1 MDELKTQTEKAL
13 AKIAKSKKAVKD
25 LPKTGDYLFFKIKK
39 EIVKIISELFNDKVI
54 KTSDLNI
61 SLPPCHIK
69 ADLSLEIFSL
79 SKMLG
84 LDPKKVSKELGLVI
98 NKNKTK
104 FIESATPAG
113 PYLNLKL
120 KKDVYGEA
128 LAETAVL
135 KEKYGKN
142 DKNKNKLVI
151 IDFSSPNIAKPMSVG
166 HLRST
171 VLGQALANIYEAT
184 GYVAVR
190 DNHIGD
196 WGTQFGKLIYAYQT
210 WGDEK
215 TVAKNPIAELN
226 KLYIK
231 FNEEASKDP
240 ELDDNAREIFS
251 NLEKGDGKIKKLWE
265 KFSKLSIKEFD
276 EVYDILGIKF
286 DTYLGESY
294 FAKDAEDE
302 VKKALE
308 KNLARKDEESD
319 AIVVDTLLGVP
330 SFLLRKQDGST
341 LYISRDLAKIK
352 FRIANFKPDIILYVV
367 GQEQKLNFA
376 QLFELVK
383 HIGYSNKTE
392 LKHICF
398 GLVTMDGA
406 KMSTRKGSVVEL
418 KELINQSVAMAR
430 ELILEKNKDI
440 SEKEL
445 AKTAEIIGVG
455 SIIYND
461 LRQSKEKNISFD
473 WKKMLNF
480 SGGSAVYLQYT
491 YARIK
496 SILKKASGEVSGKPI
511 FEDEDEFNL
520 AKKIIFFPH
529 VVLEARKH
537 DSPHLIATYMEEL
550 AQLFNSFYNSVQILG
565 TEDEEL
571 KNSRLA
577 LIASVATVIK
587 NGLTLLNIKTSD
599 KI

>member
-1 MDELKTQTEKAL
+1 MNELKTQTEKAL
-13 AKIAKSKKAVKD
+13 VKIAKSKKAVKD

-39 EIVKIISELFNDKVI
+39 EIAKIVSELFNNKVI

-61 SLPPCHIK
+61 SLPPYHIK
-69 ADLSLEIFSL
+69 ADLSLEIFSI
-79 SKMLG
+79 SKILG

-104 FIESATPAG
+104 FIESATTAG

-120 KKDVYGEA
+120 KKNVYGEA
-128 LAETAVL
+128 LAEVTVL
-135 KEKYGKN
+135 EEKYGKN
-142 DKNKNKLVI
+142 DKNKNKLAI

-184 GYVAVR
+184 GYVVVR

-215 TVAKNPIAELN
+215 AVAKNPIAELN

-231 FNEEASKDP
+231 FNEEANKDP
-240 ELDDNAREIFS
+240 ELDDKAREIFS
-251 NLEKGDGKIKKLWE
+251 NLEKGDGKIRKLWE
-265 KFSKLSIKEFD
+265 KFSKLSIKEFE

-352 FRIANFKPDIILYVV
+352 FRIANFI
-367 GQEQKLNFA
+367 
-376 QLFELVK
+376 
-383 HIGYSNKTE
+383 
-392 LKHICF
+392 
-398 GLVTMDGA
+398 
-406 KMSTRKGSVVEL
+406 
-418 KELINQSVAMAR
+418 
-430 ELILEKNKDI
+430 
-440 SEKEL
+440 
-445 AKTAEIIGVG
+445 
-455 SIIYND
+455 
-461 LRQSKEKNISFD
+461 
-473 WKKMLNF
+473 
-480 SGGSAVYLQYT
+480 
-491 YARIK
+491 
-496 SILKKASGEVSGKPI
+496 
-511 FEDEDEFNL
+511 
-520 AKKIIFFPH
+520 
-529 VVLEARKH
+529 
-537 DSPHLIATYMEEL
+537 
-550 AQLFNSFYNSVQILG
+550 
-565 TEDEEL
+565 
-571 KNSRLA
+571 
-577 LIASVATVIK
+577 
-587 NGLTLLNIKTSD
+587 
-599 KI
+599 